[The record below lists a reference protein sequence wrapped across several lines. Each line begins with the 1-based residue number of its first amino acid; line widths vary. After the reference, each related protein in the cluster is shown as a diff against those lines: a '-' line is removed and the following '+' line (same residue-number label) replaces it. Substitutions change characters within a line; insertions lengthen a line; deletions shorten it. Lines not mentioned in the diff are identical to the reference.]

1 MRSNMIRS
9 ILMDLNSSSTD
20 IKAAALVSI
29 DGLLMA
35 SALTEEYDEDHVG
48 AMSAAI
54 LSIGERTAEEL
65 ACGELEQVLIKGKSG
80 YVLVAHASSDAVIT
94 VVTRSTA
101 RLGLVF
107 LDVQR
112 AAQKIEKLLTAE

>member
-9 ILMDLNSSSTD
+9 ILMDLNSSSAD

-80 YVLVAHASSDAVIT
+80 YVLVAHAGSDAVIT